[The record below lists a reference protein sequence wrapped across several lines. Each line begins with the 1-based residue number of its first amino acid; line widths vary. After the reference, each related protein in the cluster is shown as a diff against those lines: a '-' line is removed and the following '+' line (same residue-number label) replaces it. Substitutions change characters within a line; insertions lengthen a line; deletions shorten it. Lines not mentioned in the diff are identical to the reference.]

1 MRTDTLVNIN
11 ILVLDDNPLN
21 IYTMHNILSENFGFI
36 KENMFPNEVEEF
48 SDKIENFAKEHEKSL
63 LREYINS
70 YIIEHEIDLLILDF
84 ALTNKEEKKDIED
97 TSGFSILEEF
107 NNSQEKYLRD
117 LPIVAFSIMETEE
130 IQTKI
135 STSIVATI
143 PKEARNSTDLSKE
156 LYADMSIV
164 YSMVHHGR
172 RYKESRINKYDL
184 AIVCALKLE
193 FDMIK
198 KVLGF
203 TEKND
208 STYQGSNYTF
218 GKYTIGNSNIKIVIK
233 WMHDMGMVEA
243 ATHTTNMINLFHP
256 RYIAMP
262 GICAGIDPSSQ
273 KLADIVIPEFVWN
286 WQSGKHAVKK
296 EGKSNV
302 YTSYF
307 KGNMKQKELSE
318 SIKLHAENLVSNKKI
333 LFNEIH
339 LNYKSEFN
347 NGIEEINIL
356 KELINNLDNK
366 DEKAKKILE
375 NSLLE
380 YQNFI
385 SLTEIDSRKVHY
397 DKMISGSAVV
407 ADSET
412 IKSAVGNESK
422 IYGLDMEIYG
432 VFYAAKKLDVDVVAM
447 KSICDFADDSKN
459 DIFQPYC
466 AYSSAYALNKL
477 FIDIFKPNKATI
489 ND

>member
-1 MRTDTLVNIN
+1 MTTNTLVNIN

-21 IYTMHNILSENFGFI
+21 IFTMHNILSENFGFI
-36 KENMFPNEVEEF
+36 KENMFPHNVEEF
-48 SDKIENFAKEHEKSL
+48 SNKIETFSKQHEKSL
-63 LREYINS
+63 LREYISS

-84 ALTNKEEKKDIED
+84 ALTNKEEEKDIED

-107 NNSQEKYLRD
+107 NNSNKKYLRD
-117 LPIVAFSIMETEE
+117 LPIVAFSIMKIEE
-130 IQTKI
+130 IQRKI

-156 LYADMSIV
+156 LYADMSII

-203 TEKND
+203 TEEND
-208 STYQGSNYTF
+208 SIYQGSNYTF
-218 GKYTIGNSNIKIVIK
+218 GKYPIGNTHIKIVIK

-243 ATHTTNMINLFHP
+243 ATHTTNMINLFQP
-256 RYIAMP
+256 KYIAMP
-262 GICAGIDPSSQ
+262 GICAGINPYDQ

-296 EGKSNV
+296 EGESNV

-318 SIKLHAENLVSNKKI
+318 SLKPYAENLVSNKNTI
-333 LFNEIH
+333 FNEIH
-339 LNYKSEFN
+339 LKYKQEFN
-347 NGIEEINIL
+347 KGIAEINIL

-366 DEKAKKILE
+366 KKEKKILE
-375 NSLLE
+375 NSLEE

-385 SLTEIDSRKVHY
+385 NLDTINNRNIHY

-407 ADSET
+407 ADSDT

-432 VFYAAKKLDVDVVAM
+432 VFYAAKKLDVDVIAM
-447 KSICDFADDSKN
+447 KSICDFADNSKN

-466 AYSSAYALNKL
+466 AYSSAYFLHKL
-477 FIDIFKPNKATI
+477 FIDIFN
-489 ND
+489 NQ